1 MKREVKTFLAGAA
14 LSALVLTSVP
24 TMAERVSKTTELFYN
39 DIKVVINGNRADL
52 KDAAG
57 NTVDPFVIDG
67 TTYLPVRAV
76 ANALDQAVSWDAKT
90 QTVYIGKN
98 DEISQ
103 PSVWVKDLESFTG
116 RPVGMSADALEF
128 GGYDYNNYLTSNSGK
143 VFQNYWNPYGDN
155 TSFLVNGKYKSFRG
169 TLYLTK
175 QYKDTV
181 HAYRMLVY
189 GDDEVIYTSETV
201 KSGAL
206 PVDFDVDIAGYSV
219 VKTVIQYKY
228 GNREDKDWKY
238 EPTYSNNE
246 VRIGNAGFYE

>member
-24 TMAERVSKTTELFYN
+24 TMAERVSKTAELFYN

-128 GGYDYNNYLTSNSGK
+128 GVMIITTILPQTRVRFSKTIGIPT
-143 VFQNYWNPYGDN
+143 V
-155 TSFLVNGKYKSFRG
+155 T
-169 TLYLTK
+169 TLLSLSTENISLSAERC
-175 QYKDTV
+175 T
-181 HAYRMLVY
+181 
-189 GDDEVIYTSETV
+189 
-201 KSGAL
+201 
-206 PVDFDVDIAGYSV
+206 
-219 VKTVIQYKY
+219 
-228 GNREDKDWKY
+228 
-238 EPTYSNNE
+238 
-246 VRIGNAGFYE
+246 